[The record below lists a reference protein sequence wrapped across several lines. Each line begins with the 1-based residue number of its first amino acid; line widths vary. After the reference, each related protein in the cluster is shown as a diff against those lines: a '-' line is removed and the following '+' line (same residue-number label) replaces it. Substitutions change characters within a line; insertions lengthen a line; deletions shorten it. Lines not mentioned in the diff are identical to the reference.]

1 MENKAKKT
9 KAPGEEEQIKEEL
22 TEMKDVYQFKR
33 AQKVK
38 LLFAHHCNI

>member
-1 MENKAKKT
+1 MESKAKKV
-9 KAPGEEEQIKEEL
+9 KAPGEEQQIKEEL
-22 TEMKDVYQFKR
+22 ADIKDGYQFKR

>member
-1 MENKAKKT
+1 METKVKKA

-22 TEMKDVYQFKR
+22 ADMKDVYQFKR